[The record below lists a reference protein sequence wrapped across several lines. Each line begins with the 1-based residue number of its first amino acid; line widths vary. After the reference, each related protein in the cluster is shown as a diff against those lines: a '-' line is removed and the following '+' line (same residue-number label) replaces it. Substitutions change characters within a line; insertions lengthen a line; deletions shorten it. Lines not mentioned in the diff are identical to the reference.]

1 MVNRSNAT
9 SQPETGRPDVAR
21 PCEEMRIVDDLT
33 QYFERYARERPQ
45 TLALICLGVGFVLGW
60 KLKPW

>member
-1 MVNRSNAT
+1 MP
-9 SQPETGRPDVAR
+9 SQFDVAR
-21 PCEEMRIVDDLT
+21 ERRKDAPGVPQAGDEMQMIEDLT
-33 QYFERYARERPQ
+33 LYFKQYARERPQ